1 MIKLVLTEKGKVYAA
16 KLKNIENTENTES
29 IKLRAYAK
37 INLTLE
43 VLGKRPDG
51 YHELRTLMQS
61 VDIYDNVEIRRNF
74 SGNVNVKCST
84 PLPENNTAFRA
95 AQEFMRLTGC
105 MGADIEIEKGIPEQ
119 AGMGGGS
126 ADAAAVLLAMEKLYG
141 KIDKT
146 ALYGIARKIGA
157 DVPFCLAGGCA
168 LAEGVGE
175 RLTKLPSI
183 PLWLLIAKGSRGVS
197 TGELFHSL
205 KLPAQ
210 SRNSAYAVEAVRNK
224 DVKMLAENIDNAL
237 METAGNAVHE
247 INSLRSRMLE
257 CGALNA
263 CMTGSGSAVYGIFEN
278 REKAAEAE
286 KHFSDCAFKKVCGT
300 VPNGVKRI

>member
-1 MIKLVLTEKGKVYAA
+1 MIKLVLTEKGKVYTG
-16 KLKNIENTENTES
+16 KLKNTENTGS
-29 IKLRAYAK
+29 IKIKAYAK

-51 YHELRTLMQS
+51 YHELRTVMHS
-61 VDIYDNVEIRRNF
+61 VDVYDIVEICRNF
-74 SGNVNVKCST
+74 SGNVNVDCST

-95 AQEFMRLTGC
+95 AQEFIHFTGC
-105 MGADIEIEKGIPEQ
+105 GGVDIKIKKGIPEQ

-126 ADAAAVLLAMEKLYG
+126 ADAAAVLHTMEILYG
-141 KIDKT
+141 KIDET

-183 PLWLLIAKGSRGVS
+183 PLWLLIVKGSRGVS
-197 TGELFHSL
+197 TAELFHSL
-205 KLPAQ
+205 KLPAE

-224 DVKMLAENIDNAL
+224 NVKALCENIDNAL
-237 METAGNAVHE
+237 MKTAENFVPE
-247 INSLRSRMLE
+247 IKSLRCRMLE

-278 REKAAEAE
+278 EEKAVEAG
-286 KHFSDCAFKKVCGT
+286 KHFIDCDFVKVCRT
-300 VPNGVKRI
+300 VG